1 MLEKRDFKFY
11 FSRTMVHAIMFGLM
25 CACVLPFV
33 MVISTSLTSVEGI
46 RTWGY
51 TLFPR
56 GISAKAYT
64 YIFANPKQILDSY
77 CLTVFVTACG
87 TICGMFLMT
96 TFAYTISREDYK
108 FKKILSFYIY
118 FTMLFNGG
126 MVANYILMT
135 RFLGLQDNRLSL
147 ILPLMMNAWNVLILR
162 IFCKSIPNSLI
173 ESAKIEGANE
183 FKIFFSIV
191 IPLAKTGIATIM
203 LLLVFTYWNDWF
215 LSMMYMDTS
224 KDVTL
229 QYYLVKILNN
239 VEFIKANETNSG
251 GMLARLNV
259 PDESV
264 RMALCVIA
272 AGPMTVLFPFFQKYF
287 VKGLVVGS
295 VKG

>member
-1 MLEKRDFKFY
+1 
-11 FSRTMVHAIMFGLM
+11 MVHAIMFGLM